1 MRRTKEN
8 PCTSRAGSE
17 VTNTMEIRLIRKV
30 QRHRYKARST
40 CLFGHE
46 LLMAAT
52 LDDSSMIKNHDDIG
66 IANRRQAVDN
76 DEYRSA
82 LHQIVHTVLNNLFG
96 TRINR

>member
-1 MRRTKEN
+1 
-8 PCTSRAGSE
+8 
-17 VTNTMEIRLIRKV
+17 
-30 QRHRYKARST
+30 
-40 CLFGHE
+40 
-46 LLMAAT
+46 MAAT